1 MTDAASEYGRL
12 AGFTVAITASRRAQE
27 FGAALERQGAAV
39 QYAPAVRIVPL
50 ADDTRLLETTRQVL
64 ARGVDIVVATTGI
77 GFRGWM
83 EAAEIWGVAEQLLS
97 VFSRAELIAR
107 GPKVKGAVRA
117 ASLTEQWAPESESTI
132 EVLEHL
138 LARHLPGKKIA
149 VQLHG
154 EPLGWFLDALRAAGA
169 EVIDVPVYRSEL
181 PDDTTP
187 LKRLIHSIANRSVD
201 CVDCVA
207 FTSAAA
213 SANFLR
219 IVHAGNESGIRRAMS
234 QHVLAACVG
243 PVTAAPLTSMGI
255 PVIHPDRFRLGALVK
270 EIAEQLPQ
278 RRTRTVKLDGRT
290 MEIRGQAI
298 LLDNSLI
305 PIGGTGIA
313 FLRKLAE
320 QPGRVVPRTE
330 LLQSLPGSGTDGH
343 AVEAAIGRLRAQLDD
358 PKLIQ
363 TVVKRGYR
371 LAN

>member
-1 MTDAASEYGRL
+1 MTHPASEHGRL
-12 AGFTVAITASRRAQE
+12 AGFTVAITASRRAQD
-27 FGAALERQGAAV
+27 FGAALKRQGATV
-39 QYAPAVRIVPL
+39 QYAPALRIVPL
-50 ADDTRLLETTRQVL
+50 ADDTQLLDTTQQVL
-64 ARGVDIVVATTGI
+64 AQGIDIVVATTGI

-83 EAAEIWGVAEQLLS
+83 EAAEMWGLAEPLLTT
-97 VFSRAELIAR
+97 VSRAELIAR
-107 GPKVKGAVRA
+107 GPKVKGAIRA
-117 ASLTEQWAPESESTI
+117 AGLTEQWAPHSESTI

-138 LARHLPGKKIA
+138 LARHLPGTRIA

-181 PDDTTP
+181 PDDIAP
-187 LKRLIHSIANRSVD
+187 LTRLIHSIANRS
-201 CVDCVA
+201 VDCVA

-219 IVHAGNESGIRRAMS
+219 IVHTGSENEIRRAMT
-234 QHVLAACVG
+234 HDVLAACVG
-243 PVTAAPLTSMGI
+243 PVTAAPLTPLGV

-278 RRTRTVKLDGRT
+278 RRTRTVKPNGRT
-290 MEIRGQAI
+290 MEIRGQAV

-330 LLQSLPGSGTDGH
+330 LLQSLPGCGTDGH

-371 LAN
+371 LAS

>member
-1 MTDAASEYGRL
+1 MIKPASECGRL

-27 FGAALERQGAAV
+27 FGTALERQGATV

-50 ADDTRLLETTRQVL
+50 ADDTRLLETTQQVL

-83 EAAEIWGVAEQLLS
+83 EAAEIWGLADGLLATL
-97 VFSRAELIAR
+97 SRAELIAR

-117 ASLTEQWAPESESTI
+117 AGLTEHWAPDSESTI

-138 LARHLPGKKIA
+138 LSRHLHGKRIA

-154 EPLGWFLDALRAAGA
+154 EPLGWFLDALRAADA
-169 EVIDVPVYRSEL
+169 EVIDVPVYRSEF
-181 PDDTTP
+181 PDDTAP

-201 CVDCVA
+201 CVA

-213 SANFLR
+213 TANFLR
-219 IVHAGNESGIRRAMS
+219 IVHTGNVTEIRRAMTED
-234 QHVLAACVG
+234 VLAACVG
-243 PVTAAPLTSMGI
+243 PVTAAPLAPFGI
-255 PVIHPDRFRLGALVK
+255 PVIYPDRFRLGALIK

-278 RRTRTVKLDGRT
+278 RRTRAVKINGRT
-290 MEIRGQAI
+290 MEIRGQAV
-298 LLDNSLI
+298 LLDDSLI
-305 PIGGTGIA
+305 PIGGTGMA

-320 QPGRVVPRTE
+320 QPGRVVSRTE

-358 PKLIQ
+358 PKLIE

-371 LAN
+371 LAS